1 MNVANDEKY
10 SYYIGGIM
18 SLHKIQIDFENDCI
32 SKREDVSYLE
42 LTGCGIDIND
52 QGLVASGDFSGNV
65 YLWKPGERSP
75 YGRFKAA
82 SSIRCMKWIGDYLV
96 FGCLNSIVYCWK
108 HVGNSVTHTT
118 DANNSIRTL
127 YNVFGDPV
135 AMALNRLKNKIALG
149 TTTGYLYVFS
159 INYTDGQLVLEELYN
174 IQIHE
179 PKKLDDGSLL
189 MMEIW
194 NVAWSVTD
202 QYIATT
208 SEDQTCKI
216 SESRTGKIL
225 KSFFFFCSGALQ
237 SNRIRYSFHFYF
249 IFLL

>member
-1 MNVANDEKY
+1 
-10 SYYIGGIM
+10 M

-82 SSIRCMKWIGDYLV
+82 SSIRCTKWIGDYLV

-118 DANNSIRTL
+118 DANNSIQCLWRSCR
-127 YNVFGDPV
+127 N
-135 AMALNRLKNKIALG
+135 G
-149 TTTGYLYVFS
+149 TESFEKQNSAWDDYWISLCFQY
-159 INYTDGQLVLEELYN
+159 
-174 IQIHE
+174 QIYRWTV
-179 PKKLDDGSLL
+179 S
-189 MMEIW
+189 
-194 NVAWSVTD
+194 T
-202 QYIATT
+202 
-208 SEDQTCKI
+208 
-216 SESRTGKIL
+216 
-225 KSFFFFCSGALQ
+225 
-237 SNRIRYSFHFYF
+237 
-249 IFLL
+249 